1 MSQHGCETEQ
11 RSVLCLAHIQHRMNI
26 LPLYET
32 RACVSVS
39 VAVIVGELTCVVTL
53 AFSEQREAT
62 VLPCLGVTRRNREV
76 LSRHAFNPR
85 GLGQERYT
93 RPLLAGPLPAG

>member
-1 MSQHGCETEQ
+1 M
-11 RSVLCLAHIQHRMNI
+11 
-26 LPLYET
+26 
-32 RACVSVS
+32 SVS

-76 LSRHAFNPR
+76 LSRHASNPR
-85 GLGQERYT
+85 GLGQEH
-93 RPLLAGPLPAG
+93 